1 MLEFERLSDSR
12 CSITS
17 LTSQIA
23 CVELNSICQFYTYN
37 PDALLCLMFSDCSY
51 FSDQFC
57 QNCVSG
63 EPTCILEIYQWE
75 SLIEEK
81 ENPRVFPCLTTA
93 DPSAVPIVPAEMET
107 GRKAQ
112 RSSRPSGLTPFSTC
126 WRKCSSGWMHFW
138 KMTGRVKVVG
148 EELPCQ
154 PQLSFSFGGETIPW
168 ILGPPPVSPFL

>member
-1 MLEFERLSDSR
+1 MQCNVEGQCVGTFQYQTTAQTHLDCQVREMLEFERLSDSR

-63 EPTCILEIYQWE
+63 EPTCILEIYQ
-75 SLIEEK
+75 
-81 ENPRVFPCLTTA
+81 
-93 DPSAVPIVPAEMET
+93 
-107 GRKAQ
+107 
-112 RSSRPSGLTPFSTC
+112 
-126 WRKCSSGWMHFW
+126 
-138 KMTGRVKVVG
+138 
-148 EELPCQ
+148 
-154 PQLSFSFGGETIPW
+154 
-168 ILGPPPVSPFL
+168 